1 MSGNSAASGGQ
12 PSSQFYIDMPQF
24 ENIDLSAPVYYSEK
38 GEDAPNTDDF
48 VLIREGAVVQ
58 PLSSKFSNDKEYASI
73 IDFPRRG
80 FPDTKTESFS
90 VGKVIEVVENA
101 VSVIFK
107 EGGYRFAVEKKNT
120 SPVSFIK
127 NEAAGAAEAAEAAG
141 AAEAEGAA
149 GGRRRRSKKSKK
161 SKKSKTSK
169 TSKTIKRR
177 STHRKRT

>member
-12 PSSQFYIDMPQF
+12 TSSQFYIDMPGF
-24 ENIDLSAPVYYSEK
+24 RNIDLSAPVYYSEM
-38 GEDAPNTDDF
+38 GEDAPNPNDF
-48 VLIREGAVVQ
+48 VLIKEAVIVN
-58 PLSSKFSNDKEYASI
+58 PLSSEFSNDTEYASI

-80 FPDTKTESFS
+80 SPDMKTARFS

-107 EGGYRFAVEKKNT
+107 EGGDRFAVEKKNT
-120 SPVSFIK
+120 GPVSVK
-127 NEAAGAAEAAEAAG
+127 DNV
-141 AAEAEGAA
+141 A

-161 SKKSKTSK
+161 NKKSIRTKKIKTS
-169 TSKTIKRR
+169 KRR

>member
-12 PSSQFYIDMPQF
+12 TSSKFYIDTPEF
-24 ENIDLSAPVYYSEK
+24 RNIDLSAPVYYSEM
-38 GEDAPNTDDF
+38 GEDAPNTNDF
-48 VLIREGAVVQ
+48 VLIREGVEVR
-58 PLSSKFSNDKEYASI
+58 PLSSEFSNDTEYASI

-80 FPDTKTESFS
+80 SPDMKTASFS

-107 EGGYRFAVEKKNT
+107 EGGDRFAVEKKNT
-120 SPVSFIK
+120 GPVSVK
-127 NEAAGAAEAAEAAG
+127 DNV
-141 AAEAEGAA
+141 A

-161 SKKSKTSK
+161 NKKSIRTKKIKTS
-169 TSKTIKRR
+169 KRR